1 MAVHSRCGEPCPDC
15 QSKVQRIVD
24 QDGRSNTE
32 PLREW
37 LQEGWSICSMESR
50 AYGPSGLAVGITVER
65 EAEGGDGADAVPQK
79 RWRAKRDGGAS
90 GRGLPH

>member
-1 MAVHSRCGEPCPDC
+1 MSARRTYVL
-15 QSKVQRIVD
+15 IVD

-50 AYGPSGLAVGITVER
+50 AYGSSGLAVGITATTASRVLIR
-65 EAEGGDGADAVPQK
+65 KVSYSVRCEGCARTAHTALEEKDLI
-79 RWRAKRDGGAS
+79 RA
-90 GRGLPH
+90 

>member
-1 MAVHSRCGEPCPDC
+1 MSARRTYVL
-15 QSKVQRIVD
+15 IVD

-50 AYGPSGLAVGITVER
+50 AYGPSGLAVGVTVER